1 MEEDY
6 DIGHSIRTSLIPEAV
21 LWYTGEAMED
31 DGDDEDDE
39 VRIQHTACS
48 SPVICSVKLCIVLR
62 LHMLNRMVMR
72 MTRRATRTK
81 TRRARTTR

>member
-31 DGDDEDDE
+31 DDMGDDDEDDDEDQEEDE
-39 VRIQHTACS
+39 VSDSRFILYS
-48 SPVICSVKLCIVLR
+48 F
-62 LHMLNRMVMR
+62 
-72 MTRRATRTK
+72 
-81 TRRARTTR
+81 

>member
-31 DGDDEDDE
+31 DGDDEDEE
-39 VRIQHTACS
+39 VRCS
-48 SPVICSVKLCIVLR
+48 ILPVLR
-62 LHMLNRMVMR
+62 LQS
-72 MTRRATRTK
+72 
-81 TRRARTTR
+81 ARLY